1 MQVYVNYIVI
11 YAFWSLPQNFFQYRI
26 EADGEKS
33 WGGIWEAPRD
43 YTFLSTSDKQTDV
56 KLLEKFDSWNE
67 KCSLAYRMPRLDLS
81 PDIFLTS
88 ASLLSDPS
96 GSIIYNNGVYQAS
109 YLKEKNNPGVV
120 RYWMRE
126 GTRYWL
132 RSGRDGQIYIV
143 CIWVICWSTKRK
155 K

>member
-1 MQVYVNYIVI
+1 MKVYANYFLISEC
-11 YAFWSLPQNFFQYRI
+11 WSLPQNFFQYRI

-56 KLLEKFDSWNE
+56 KLLEKFDSWDE
-67 KCSLAYRMPRLDLS
+67 KCSLADHMPRLDLS

-88 ASLLSDPS
+88 ASQLSDPS

-109 YLKEKNNPGVV
+109 YLKEKPNPGVV

-132 RSGRDGQIYIV
+132 RSGEMN
-143 CIWVICWSTKRK
+143 
-155 K
+155 

>member
-1 MQVYVNYIVI
+1 MQVYANYIVI
-11 YAFWSLPQNFFQYRI
+11 SEFWSLPQNFFQYRI

-56 KLLEKFDSWNE
+56 KLLEKFDSWDE
-67 KCSLAYRMPRLDLS
+67 KCSLADHMPRLDLS

-88 ASLLSDPS
+88 ASQLSDPS
-96 GSIIYNNGVYQAS
+96 GSIIYNSGVYQAS
-109 YLKEKNNPGVV
+109 YLKEKPNPGVV

-126 GTRYWL
+126 GARYWIW
-132 RSGRDGQIYIV
+132 GR
-143 CIWVICWSTKRK
+143 
-155 K
+155 

>member
-1 MQVYVNYIVI
+1 MQVCANYIVI
-11 YAFWSLPQNFFQYRI
+11 SECWSLPQKFFQYRI

-33 WGGIWEAPRD
+33 WGGIWKAPRD
-43 YTFLSTSDKQTDV
+43 YTFLSTCDKQTGV
-56 KLLEKFDSWNE
+56 KLLEKFDSWDE
-67 KCSLAYRMPRLDLS
+67 KCSLADHMPRLDLS

-88 ASLLSDPS
+88 ASQLSDPS

-109 YLKEKNNPGVV
+109 YLKEKPNPGVV

-132 RSGRDGQIYIV
+132 RSGEMN
-143 CIWVICWSTKRK
+143 
-155 K
+155 